1 MQPIQTTPRLP
12 ALHCGGS
19 PHDIG
24 AAVGGHFAD
33 RIRRC
38 LEAHPK
44 LYPEFVPSAQTPAGS
59 ARYHRLLDLHRS
71 RYPDYMAE
79 LEGIAAGADIAL
91 SELFLINL
99 RGEYA
104 GLSGTASIGGCST
117 GALHDNTASVIG
129 HNEDGLAMYR
139 GATYFL
145 AVSPQ
150 KGPSFG
156 AFCYPG
162 FLPGNA
168 FGFNSAG
175 ICFCVNNVQPVF
187 LREGI
192 GRHFI
197 ARSIFEA
204 CSLDQALEKVTPA
217 SRASGFHYTL
227 ASIRERRMVGV
238 EVAPNHSRIT
248 PIQGPYFHTNHYLA
262 LENVAQNVSESSRA
276 RLACGQRWIAD
287 GRLRGRGGILDLLR
301 SREEALP
308 VLRDGTPPDNLVTL
322 ATALF
327 DLQNKTMT
335 IYAGEAGSKETGPAI
350 LARMP
355 LPH

>member
-1 MQPIQTTPRLP
+1 MQPIQTTPLLP
-12 ALHCGGS
+12 ALRCGGS

-44 LYPEFVPSAQTPAGS
+44 LYTEFVPSAQTPAGS
-59 ARYHRLLDLHRS
+59 ARYHRLLDLHRR

-104 GLSGTASIGGCST
+104 GLSGTAPIGGCST
-117 GALHDNTASVIG
+117 GALQDNTASVIG
-129 HNEDGLAMYR
+129 HNEDGLAIYR

-145 AVSPQ
+145 GVSPQ
-150 KGPSFG
+150 KGPQFG

-175 ICFCVNNVQPVF
+175 ICFCVNNVQPTF

-204 CSLDQALEKVTPA
+204 GSLDEAVERVTPA
-217 SRASGFHYTL
+217 PRASGFHYTI
-227 ASIRERRMVGV
+227 ASIRERRMVGI
-238 EVAPNHSRIT
+238 EVAPNHSRVI
-248 PIQGPYFHTNHYLA
+248 PIQGPYFHTNHYLS
-262 LENVAQNVSESSRA
+262 LENVAQTVSASSRV

-287 GRLRGRGGILDLLR
+287 GRLRDRDCLLGLLR

-308 VLRDGTPPDNLVTL
+308 VLRDGTHPDNLVTL
-322 ATALF
+322 ATAIF
-327 DLQNKTMT
+327 DLQDKTLT
-335 IYAGEAGSKETGPAI
+335 IYAGEAGSNETGPGI

>member
-1 MQPIQTTPRLP
+1 MP
-12 ALHCGGS
+12 ALRCGGS

-44 LYPEFVPSAQTPAGS
+44 LYTEFVPSAQTPSGN

-91 SELFLINL
+91 SALFLINL

-104 GLSGTASIGGCST
+104 GLSGTAPTGGCST
-117 GALHDNTASVIG
+117 GALHDTTASVIG
-129 HNEDGLAMYR
+129 HNEDGLAIYR
-139 GATYFL
+139 GETYFL

-204 CSLDQALEKVTPA
+204 TSLDEAVEKVTPEI
-217 SRASGFHYTL
+217 RASGFHYTI

-238 EVAPNHSRIT
+238 EVAPNDSRVI
-248 PIQGPYFHTNHYLA
+248 PIKGPYFHTNHYLS
-262 LENVAQNVSESSRA
+262 LENIAQKVSASSRF
-276 RLACGQRWIAD
+276 RLACGQRWIAA
-287 GRLRGRGGILDLLR
+287 GRLRDRDCLLGLLR

-308 VLRDGTPPDNLVTL
+308 VLRDGTHPDNLVTL
-322 ATALF
+322 ATAIF
-327 DLQNKTMT
+327 DLQNKTLA
-335 IYAGEAGSKETGPAI
+335 IYAGEAGSNETGPGI